1 MSKLTLSLLF
11 FVPVLAHAAT
21 LTVTSTGDDASDPA
35 TLRGAIAAA
44 ADGDTIAFDASLDGQ
59 AVLLDASLGPL
70 SVTKNVEIA
79 GPASGRVAL
88 DMQNAACPILQSF
101 DPAVAVTLRNL
112 EFRNM
117 KNTSGAYRQPQQSD
131 PKTGP
136 AVSIVGSATVEDCD
150 FHDLWMSQTE
160 GNGGDANSDGG
171 SALRVAG
178 NLSMARC
185 GFRNNNLSA
194 DTGGVGSAVV
204 VAGATVSIADCSFV
218 GNGTS
223 AAPKA
228 GALVVLGST
237 TDFTLDRCLFATNA
251 VQFGQGGILFRQDV
265 SSGTFRVRNSIFRAF
280 SGNSG
285 WKNGGAVGCE
295 GGGTARFVFEND
307 EFSDIRYGRW
317 GGAVRIGSG
326 NGAAVFANCTFVNCS
341 GHEWGGTVDTRCKTL
356 YVNCTFAGNV
366 NGHSNNNGSG
376 TAFAINN
383 VSLLNTV
390 CAWNYSGGGSVQ
402 NDTSRYDG
410 TLRVLNSYNH
420 AAGSGPSATDNAMDY
435 DAGTLF
441 FKETFRTVTAIRNY
455 TLSAAIQSP
464 VLTKDAADPD
474 GVPGV
479 VEISPYGVLA
489 GTGWPVKHDA
499 DWSNV
504 AYTKDGGENWTA
516 LEGSAASA
524 TTLLAADARGL
535 AYDVDAGTGLPVAP
549 IGAARD
555 VPSEAVVPV
564 EIVGYAVDPASVTWT
579 EAAASLSLHFA
590 ETTPG
595 ATVSF
600 LVSGGGL
607 SGAVWTNVAVSAQSP
622 AVTVVLTGLQPATE
636 YSIGLSVLADGA
648 TDPVPA
654 SGLLVETAAVPAP
667 AVALDGTAAT
677 ASSGLA
683 IPATSPWASAR
694 FVFEPVFGGDAIVV
708 PALSLDDLSAAA
720 TVEEDTDYAV
730 TLEVVREGAVAR
742 SEAASIRAG
751 TTRLLDTSAFN
762 LVARFTAGGYDGESA
777 LTNFPVL
784 VRLSSALLPGFDPT
798 VLAASGLR
806 FRDDA
811 TGLLLAHEVDT
822 WADAADGEC
831 TVWVSLP
838 VLEGRGTRFSMF
850 VKPKL
855 GASPASRDPRR
866 VWLLADYIGVWHFG
880 EPSVDAAGIA
890 TFADA
895 TGNGNDA
902 SNKRPTGGY
911 VANAPV
917 FLPGTTNLV
926 GTAIRSRGGLWLPTD
941 ALAAWADD
949 AATAFSVEAWV
960 HGNGT
965 LRSDTAKIFSSYS
978 SWNAGAHLRIGDRY
992 FYGGGSIWQWTA
1004 EKPVSNAAWT
1014 HVAAAWSSTGGG
1026 YVRVNGDIALS
1037 DKTGAE
1043 NTGLAEYSLT
1053 SSSDA
1058 GEIFEGFAD
1067 EFRVRRGV
1075 SSADWAQA
1083 VYDTSR
1089 PGSDFLAYGNL
1100 APANPGTMIL
1110 LK

>member
-1 MSKLTLSLLF
+1 MF
-11 FVPVLAHAAT
+11 AHAAT
-21 LTVTSTGDDASDPA
+21 LTVTSTADNGSAG
-35 TLRGAIAAA
+35 TLRAQIAAA

-70 SVTKNVEIA
+70 SVTKSVEIA

-88 DMQNAACPILQSF
+88 DLQNAACPILQSF

-117 KNTSGAYRQPQQSD
+117 KNTSGAYQQPQQSD

-136 AVSIVGSATVEDCD
+136 AVSILGAATIEDCF

-160 GNGGDANSDGG
+160 GSGGDTKSDGG

-185 GFRNNNLSA
+185 EFRNNNLSA
-194 DTGGVGSAVV
+194 NTGGAGSAVV
-204 VAGATVSIADCSFV
+204 VAGETVSIADCSFV
-218 GNGTS
+218 GNGAS

-265 SSGTFRVRNSIFRAF
+265 SSGTFRIRNSIFRAF
-280 SGNSG
+280 SGSSG

-307 EFSDIRYGRW
+307 EFSDIRYGGW
-317 GGAVRIGSG
+317 GGAVRIATG
-326 NGAAVFANCTFVNCS
+326 NGAAVFANCTFSNCS
-341 GHEWGGTVDTRCKTL
+341 GNEWGGTVDTRCKTL

-376 TAFAINN
+376 TAFAIGN

-390 CAWNYSGGGSVQ
+390 CAWNYSNGGSVQ
-402 NDTSRYDG
+402 NDTSRYGG
-410 TLRVLNSYNH
+410 TLRVLNSYNN
-420 AAGSGPSATDNAMDY
+420 AAGSGPSATDNAMGY

-441 FKETFRTVTAIRNY
+441 FKETFQTVSAIRNY
-455 TLSAAIQSP
+455 TLATAIQSP

-499 DWSNV
+499 DWENV
-504 AYTKDGGENWTA
+504 AYTKDGGANWTA

-535 AYDVDAGTGLPVAP
+535 AYDVDEETGLPVAP
-549 IGAARD
+549 IGAAREIPNTD
-555 VPSEAVVPV
+555 VIPV
-564 EIVGYAVDPASVTWT
+564 EIVGYTIDSASVTWT

-590 ETTPG
+590 ESTPS

-622 AVTVVLTGLQPATE
+622 AVAVVLTGLLPGTE
-636 YSIGLSVLADGA
+636 YSIGLSVLADGE
-648 TDPVPA
+648 TDPIPA
-654 SGLLVETAAVPAP
+654 DGIPVTTASIPAP

-677 ASSGLA
+677 ASSGLV
-683 IPATSPWASAR
+683 IPATSPWTSAR
-694 FVFEPVFGGDAIVV
+694 FVFTPVYGGDPIVV
-708 PALSLDDLSAAA
+708 PAASLADLSAAA
-720 TVEEDTDYAV
+720 TVAEDTDYAV
-730 TLEVVREGAVAR
+730 TLEVVREGFVAR
-742 SEAASIRAG
+742 SEVASLRIG
-751 TTRLLDTSAFN
+751 TTLRLDEAPFN
-762 LVARFTAGGYDGESA
+762 LKAQFTAGGYDGESA

-798 VLAASGLR
+798 AIAASGLR

-838 VLEGRGTRFSMF
+838 VLEGRDTRFTMF
-850 VKPKL
+850 AKPRPS
-855 GASPASRDPRR
+855 ASPASRDPRR

-880 EPSVDAAGIA
+880 EPSTDAAGIA
-890 TFADA
+890 TCADA

-902 SNKRPTGGY
+902 SNKRPKSGY
-911 VANAPV
+911 VASAPV

-949 AATAFSVEAWV
+949 AATAFSAEAWV

-965 LRSDTAKIFSSYS
+965 LRNDTAKIFSSYS
-978 SWNAGAHLRIGDRY
+978 SWSAGAHLRIGDRY
-992 FYGGGSIWQWTA
+992 YYGGGNYWQWSS
-1004 EKPVSNAAWT
+1004 EKPVSNEAWT
-1014 HVAAAWSSTGGG
+1014 HIAAAWSSAGGG
-1026 YVRVNGDIALS
+1026 YVRLNGDVALS
-1037 DKTGAE
+1037 GKTGADD
-1043 NTGLAEYSLT
+1043 TGLAEYSLT
-1053 SSSDA
+1053 SSSGA

-1089 PGSDFLAYGNL
+1089 PGSDFLSYGPYG
-1100 APANPGTMIL
+1100 PAHPATVIL
-1110 LK
+1110 VK